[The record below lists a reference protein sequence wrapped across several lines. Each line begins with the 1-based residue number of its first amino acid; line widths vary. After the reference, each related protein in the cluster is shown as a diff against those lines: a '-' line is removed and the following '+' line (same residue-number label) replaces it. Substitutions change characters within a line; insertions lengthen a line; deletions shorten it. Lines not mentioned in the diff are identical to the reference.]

1 MLAGMLWA
9 ARTGAAW
16 RDLLA
21 HFGPW
26 ETIHRRYQRWRNA
39 GIWQQI
45 LEALSQDDP
54 PDAS

>member
-26 ETIHRRYQRWRNA
+26 ETIHRRYQR
-39 GIWQQI
+39 
-45 LEALSQDDP
+45 
-54 PDAS
+54 